1 VCEELFL
8 MAPGNGVP
16 MTRDQILDSVQ
27 AWADGPAEG
36 NWSLF
41 VSRAPADTCSVE
53 EHARGTLT

>member
-1 VCEELFL
+1 
-8 MAPGNGVP
+8 